1 MQNKNMRKYIS
12 IIGGVIIIVVA
23 VLIAMKFVNNKD
35 KKKNKSPKITKVVYT
50 DIVENKTIP
59 LIITT
64 TGVLTAKNKI
74 ELFSEVQGILRISAK
89 DFKSGTYY
97 RRGETII
104 SINSDE
110 HYANLQSQKSNYYNI
125 LIAAMPDIKLD
136 YPDEY
141 EKWQTYLSIFD
152 IEQTTPELPET
163 NSDREKYFINSRNI
177 YTNYYNVKNL
187 EIRLN
192 KYSIR
197 APYYGVLT
205 EALVT
210 PGTLIRQGQKIGEFL
225 NPSVYEME
233 VSINTAY
240 SHLLQKGN
248 SVELQNLEHSQTWE
262 GKVVRVNAKVDQA
275 TQTIKIYIQV
285 KSNELRE
292 GMYLEA
298 SLVAKPVNDAF
309 ELPRKLLVNNNSLY
323 VVKDSVLDLIKVNP
337 VFFNEETVVVK
348 GLRNGM
354 QVLTKTVPG
363 AYSGM
368 SVKIN
373 KVGK

>member
-1 MQNKNMRKYIS
+1 MRKYIS
-12 IIGGVIIIVVA
+12 IIGGVIIVVVA

-110 HYANLQSQKSNYYNI
+110 HYANLQSQKSNYFNI

-177 YTNYYNVKNL
+177 YTSYYNVKNL

-192 KYSIR
+192 KYSLR

-210 PGTLIRQGQKIGEFL
+210 PGSLIRQGQKIGEFL

-233 VSINTAY
+233 VSINMAH
-240 SHLLQKGN
+240 SHLLQRGN
-248 SVELQNLEHSQTWE
+248 SVELQNLEHTQTWV

-275 TQTIKIYIQV
+275 SQTIKVYIQV

-323 VVKDSVLDLIKVNP
+323 IVKDSKLDLIEVNP
-337 VFFNEETVVVK
+337 VYFNEETVIVK
-348 GLRNGM
+348 GLENGM
-354 QVLTKTVPG
+354 QVLTKKVPG

>member
-110 HYANLQSQKSNYYNI
+110 HYANLQSQKSNYFNI

-177 YTNYYNVKNL
+177 YTSYYNVKNL

-233 VSINTAY
+233 VSINTAF
-240 SHLLQKGN
+240 SHILQKGN
-248 SVELQNLEHSQTWE
+248 NVELQNLEHSQTWE

-275 TQTIKIYIQV
+275 TQTINVYIQV

-323 VVKDSVLDLIKVNP
+323 IVKDSVLELIKVDP
-337 VFFNEETVVVK
+337 VYFNEETVVVK

-368 SVKIN
+368 SVTIN

>member
-1 MQNKNMRKYIS
+1 MRKYIS

-23 VLIAMKFVNNKD
+23 VLITMKFVNDKD

-89 DFKSGTYY
+89 DFKAGTYY
-97 RRGETII
+97 GRGETII

-110 HYANLQSQKSNYYNI
+110 HYANLQSQKSNFYNI

-141 EKWQTYLSIFD
+141 EKWQTYLSNFD
-152 IEQTTPELPET
+152 IEQTILELPET

-177 YTNYYNVKNL
+177 YTSYYNVKNL

-210 PGTLIRQGQKIGEFL
+210 PGSLIRQGQKIGEFL

-240 SHLLQKGN
+240 SHLLQRGK
-248 SVELQNLEHSQTWE
+248 SVELQNLEHTKMWE

-275 TQTIKIYIQV
+275 SQTIKVYIQV

-323 VVKDSVLDLIKVNP
+323 IVKDSKLDLIKVDP
-337 VFFNEETVVVK
+337 VYFNEETVVVK
-348 GLRNGM
+348 GLKNGM
-354 QVLTKTVPG
+354 QVLTKSVPG